1 MMGQILTN
9 ELLIK
14 QLKIQSLVAQKQKK
28 ESNVKWTIVEGGLR
42 KVSAELEKSTE

>member
-14 QLKIQSLVAQKQKK
+14 QQKFQSLVAQKQKK
-28 ESNVKWTIVEGGLR
+28 NLTS
-42 KVSAELEKSTE
+42 SEL